1 MSVGQRQCGASDLNL
16 PVIGIGCWA
25 FGGGDYWGAQDQK
38 DVDRVAARA
47 IDLGC
52 NFFDTAEV
60 YNDGESERSLGAAL
74 KGRRGG
80 AIIGSKVSTNHCY
93 PDLLRKHCEESLKR
107 LDTDYLDLYMIHWP
121 INAAALAHFE
131 GAESS
136 DSQPPVLGEALDTL
150 AALKKQGKI
159 RYIGV
164 SNYGAKQL
172 DDLTAASTEIACNE
186 LPYSLL
192 ARAIEYEIT
201 QRCRENGI
209 GILAY
214 MPLMQGLLTGNYKNA
229 DELPSA
235 RTRTRHFRGDR
246 PGSRH
251 GEAGAEKETFEAIS
265 QIVQISDKLGVPANQ
280 LALAWCVAHP
290 EITCTIVGARTTPQL
305 EDNAA
310 AASIVLDPE
319 IIGTLDRCTDELKKT
334 LGPAPDLFE
343 ASEKSRTF

>member
-1 MSVGQRQCGASDLNL
+1 MSVTQRQCGTSDLML

-38 DVDRVAARA
+38 DVDRVVAGA

-60 YNDGESERSLGAAL
+60 YNDGESERSLGVAL
-74 KGRRGG
+74 KGRRSD

-93 PDLLRKHCEESLKR
+93 PELLRMHCEQSLKR
-107 LDTDYLDLYMIHWP
+107 IDTDFLDLYMIHWP
-121 INAAALAHFE
+121 INATAPAHFE
-131 GAESS
+131 GS
-136 DSQPPVLGEALDTL
+136 DGNDAQPPVLAEALD
-150 AALKKQGKI
+150 ALTGLKEQGKI

-164 SNYGAKQL
+164 SNHGAKQL
-172 DDLTAASTEIACNE
+172 DELSAANVEIACNE

-192 ARAIEYEIT
+192 ARAIEFEIT
-201 QRCRENGI
+201 HRCRENGI

-214 MPLMQGLLTGNYKNA
+214 MPLMQGLLTGRYKTA
-229 DELPSA
+229 DELPQS
-235 RTRTRHFRGDR
+235 RTRTRHFRGNR

-265 QIVQISDKLGVPANQ
+265 HIVQIGDELGVPTNQ
-280 LALAWCVAHP
+280 LALAWCAAHP
-290 EITCTIVGARTTPQL
+290 EITCTIVGARTSEQL

-310 AASIVLDPE
+310 AASITLDPE
-319 IIGTLDRCTDELKKT
+319 IVGKLDNCTDELKNV